1 MSESDRA
8 FAFFAVPYLG
18 VVIVAGLI
26 ALVFALCGCSS
37 PAVSQEPKYPEYEKW
52 WTQDCQRRST
62 NLDELGQGDILV
74 FSNGMEAVLL

>member
-1 MSESDRA
+1 MSESGIA
-8 FAFFAVPYLG
+8 FAFFAVLYLG
-18 VVIVAGLI
+18 VVIVAGFV

-37 PAVSQEPKYPEYEKW
+37 PAVSQEPKYPKYEKW
-52 WTQDCQRRST
+52 WTQGRQRRST

>member
-8 FAFFAVPYLG
+8 FAFFVVPYLG
-18 VVIVAGLI
+18 IVIVAGLI

-37 PAVSQEPKYPEYEKW
+37 PAVSQEPKYSEYEKW

-62 NLDELGQGDILV
+62 NLDELGPGDILV